1 MHPKTTAKRSR
12 APAEKIVNESIDGE
26 EDNMDSVDAGSGKE
40 TKTDQPIGVST
51 STALSTLKPSRSTPN
66 LSAGSLISVKR
77 QRLNSAKAAMT
88 TLARPF
94 QSPLLVRRADT
105 SSTPARP
112 GSNTVNNTSM
122 KPPIAQRFHITR
134 TPRTQCPIPSD
145 PEISALNTQLTTLR
159 TRLKAAQTYLSMSQ
173 QALLLESL
181 PPAHKDSDEH
191 LEELIIKWRDAARQA
206 ADYLF
211 GVAGDRVNR
220 MGGARAYFQ
229 RERDRK
235 NKWEGDEADNGVS
248 SGWADTEDGVE
259 ADLEEQKRQL
269 MAEYDLEEPLSSSK
283 SRKEVDVAQTD
294 DDVSAEPN
302 LPQRLPTLGVGAE
315 SVEVECLCEELAV
328 GWV

>member
-1 MHPKTTAKRSR
+1 
-12 APAEKIVNESIDGE
+12 
-26 EDNMDSVDAGSGKE
+26 
-40 TKTDQPIGVST
+40 
-51 STALSTLKPSRSTPN
+51 
-66 LSAGSLISVKR
+66 
-77 QRLNSAKAAMT
+77 
-88 TLARPF
+88 
-94 QSPLLVRRADT
+94 
-105 SSTPARP
+105 
-112 GSNTVNNTSM
+112 
-122 KPPIAQRFHITR
+122 
-134 TPRTQCPIPSD
+134 
-145 PEISALNTQLTTLR
+145 
-159 TRLKAAQTYLSMSQ
+159 MSQ